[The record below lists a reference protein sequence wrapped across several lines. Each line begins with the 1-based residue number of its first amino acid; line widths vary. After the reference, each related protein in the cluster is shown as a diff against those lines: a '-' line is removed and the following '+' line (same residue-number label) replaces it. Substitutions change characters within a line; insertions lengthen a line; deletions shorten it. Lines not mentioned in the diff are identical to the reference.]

1 MPDPEAP
8 VLAALARLGVDY
20 ERLDCDPAAADT
32 AVFCARYGI
41 PPDRSANTI
50 LVASKKEPK
59 VYAACVVLATTSLDV
74 NHAVRSLLGVSRLS
88 FASAEETVAV
98 TGMLVGGVTPFGL
111 PEGLPVYVDEAVMAP
126 EWIILGGGGRS
137 SKIKV
142 APEAMRRVPAGKV
155 IAGLARHR
163 EIERNPT

>member
-1 MPDPEAP
+1 M
-8 VLAALARLGVDY
+8 LAALAGLRIEY
-20 ERLDCDPAAADT
+20 ERLECDPEAADT

-41 PPDRSANTI
+41 PPERSANTI

-59 VYAACVVLATTSLDV
+59 AYAACVVLAATSLDV

-126 EWIILGGGGRS
+126 EWVVLGGGGRS
-137 SKIKV
+137 SKIKL
-142 APEAMRRVPAGKV
+142 APATLRRLPAVKVVP
-155 IAGLARHR
+155 GLAR
-163 EIERNPT
+163 PKA

>member
-1 MPDPEAP
+1 MTDPEAA

-20 ERLDCDPAAADT
+20 ERLDCDPEAADT

-41 PPDRSANTI
+41 PADRSANTI

-88 FASAEETVAV
+88 FASAEETIAV

-111 PEGLPVYVDEAVMAP
+111 PDRLPVYVDEAVTAP
-126 EWIILGGGGRS
+126 EWIVLGGGGRS
-137 SKIKV
+137 SKIKLSP
-142 APEAMRRVPAGKV
+142 AALRRVPGLQV
-155 IAGLARHR
+155 VPGLARPR
-163 EIERNPT
+163 G

>member
-1 MPDPEAP
+1 MTDPEVAA
-8 VLAALARLGVDY
+8 LAALARLGIEY
-20 ERLDCDPAAADT
+20 ERLECDPAAADT
-32 AVFCARYGI
+32 AAFCARYGI
-41 PPDRSANTI
+41 PPERSANTI
-50 LVASKKEPK
+50 LIASKKEPK

-126 EWIILGGGGRS
+126 EWVILGGGGRS
-137 SKIKV
+137 SKIKL
-142 APEAMRRVPAGKV
+142 APAALKRLPAVKVVP
-155 IAGLARHR
+155 GLAR
-163 EIERNPT
+163 PKP

>member
-1 MPDPEAP
+1 MNDPEAA
-8 VLAALARLGVDY
+8 VLAALARLGIDY
-20 ERLDCDPAAADT
+20 ERLECDPEAADT

-59 VYAACVVLATTSLDV
+59 VHAACVVLATTSLDV

-88 FASAEETVAV
+88 FASAEETIAV

-111 PEGLPVYVDEAVMAP
+111 PDRMPVYVDEAVTAP
-126 EWIILGGGGRS
+126 EWIVLGGGGRS
-137 SKIKV
+137 SKIKLSP
-142 APEAMRRVPAGKV
+142 AALRRVPGLQV
-155 IAGLARHR
+155 VPGLARPR
-163 EIERNPT
+163 S

>member
-8 VLAALARLGVDY
+8 VLAALARLAIQY
-20 ERLDCDPAAADT
+20 ERLECDPEAADT
-32 AVFCARYGI
+32 AVFCARYAI

-59 VYAACVVLATTSLDV
+59 IYAACVVLATTVLDV

-88 FASAEETVAV
+88 FASAEETMAV

-111 PEGLPVYVDEAVMAP
+111 PEGLSVYVDEAVMAP

-137 SKIKV
+137 SKIKLAPV
-142 APEAMRRVPAGKV
+142 ALTRVPAVKV
-155 IAGLARHR
+155 VPGLAR
-163 EIERNPT
+163 PKP

>member
-1 MPDPEAP
+1 MNDPETA
-8 VLAALARLGVDY
+8 VLAALARLGIDY
-20 ERLDCDPAAADT
+20 ERLECDPEAADT

-88 FASAEETVAV
+88 FASAEETIAV

-111 PEGLPVYVDEAVMAP
+111 PDRLPVYVDEAVTAP
-126 EWIILGGGGRS
+126 EWIVLGGGGRS
-137 SKIKV
+137 SKIKLSP
-142 APEAMRRVPAGKV
+142 AALRRVPGLQV
-155 IAGLARHR
+155 VPGLARPR
-163 EIERNPT
+163 S

>member
-8 VLAALARLGVDY
+8 VLAALSRLGIAY
-20 ERLDCDPAAADT
+20 ERLECDPEAADT
-32 AVFCARYGI
+32 AVFCARYAI

-74 NHAVRSLLGVSRLS
+74 NHAVRGLLGVSRLS
-88 FASAEETVAV
+88 FASAEETIAV

-111 PEGLPVYVDEAVMAP
+111 PEGLTIYVAEAVLAP

-137 SKIKV
+137 SKIKL
-142 APEAMRRVPAGKV
+142 APAALTQVTAVKVVP
-155 IAGLARHR
+155 GLAR
-163 EIERNPT
+163 PKQ

>member
-8 VLAALARLGVDY
+8 VLAALARLGIQY
-20 ERLDCDPAAADT
+20 ERLECDPEAADT
-32 AVFCARYGI
+32 AVFCARYAI

-74 NHAVRSLLGVSRLS
+74 NHVVRSLLGVSRLS

-98 TGMLVGGVTPFGL
+98 TGMRVGGVTPFGL

-126 EWIILGGGGRS
+126 EWVVLGGGGRS
-137 SKIKV
+137 SKIKLSP
-142 APEAMRRVPAGKV
+142 AALKLVPAVKV
-155 IAGLARHR
+155 VPDLAR
-163 EIERNPT
+163 PKP